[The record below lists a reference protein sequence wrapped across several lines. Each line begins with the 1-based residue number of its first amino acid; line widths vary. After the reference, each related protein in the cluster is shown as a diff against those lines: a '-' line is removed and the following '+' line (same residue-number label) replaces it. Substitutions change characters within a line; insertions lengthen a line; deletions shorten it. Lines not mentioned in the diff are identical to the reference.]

1 MDKKDLLPSQ
11 IEVSRPRRRLNTNL
25 VITELLNQPTLAAT
39 AEVLGVG
46 RTTLW
51 RSMKRPEFRA
61 AFQQASAETFQ
72 NASSQLQ
79 HVASQAIDKL
89 DELMHD
95 WSVSP
100 WARICAATAAVQL
113 AFKSLAFRQ
122 AERPAS
128 IPPVAPPVSPQEE
141 TTHDE

>member
-1 MDKKDLLPSQ
+1 MDNKDLLPSQ
-11 IEVSRPRRRLNTNL
+11 IEVSRPRRRLNANL

-46 RTTLW
+46 RTSLW
-51 RSMKRPEFRA
+51 RFMKRPEFRA
-61 AFQQASAETFQ
+61 AYQRASSETFQ

-89 DELMHD
+89 AELIHD
-95 WSVSP
+95 WSIAPS
-100 WARICAATAAVQL
+100 ARICAAIAVVQL

-122 AERPAS
+122 AERSSTIPPAS
-128 IPPVAPPVSPQEE
+128 APASAQDKPS
-141 TTHDE
+141 HDK